1 MDLERRTLQVKR
13 PRSGGWGKTEEWG
26 AANTNVEQVALLRSA
41 GSGSLPARRPGPGNR
56 SRARVSLAAP
66 APAASEAGAKALS
79 KVHSVISIPP
89 AGEPWPPGG
98 PGSHCFINVYH
109 RWKTAGTHCTGHRP
123 TQKCPRGKRSQTASE
138 GPCEPLPQPGS
149 HQHQIFDSLLVGL
162 PPASTGRDSAPRPH
176 HPAHTWLVQIEI
188 CSKCRIHPDYEGLA
202 YKTKVNYL
210 NYFSYIDYP

>member
-1 MDLERRTLQVKR
+1 MSPWQLQ
-13 PRSGGWGKTEEWG
+13 P
-26 AANTNVEQVALLRSA
+26 QQ
-41 GSGSLPARRPGPGNR
+41 PRRPGLKPYLRYTALSPFLLPG
-56 SRARVSLAAP
+56 SPGLPEGPAPTVSLMFTIAGKQQAHTAP
-66 APAASEAGAKALS
+66 AT
-79 KVHSVISIPP
+79 VPP
-89 AGEPWPPGG
+89 RNA
-98 PGSHCFINVYH
+98 H
-109 RWKTAGTHCTGHRP
+109 
-123 TQKCPRGKRSQTASE
+123 RGKRSQTASE